1 MLVIL
6 YGLSLYHRPPVYL
19 ESIAVS
25 AVLVLLYGAGCIRL
39 VPMLSA
45 VLTGEETHM
54 IREGDRTFRRCG
66 TRELFKLFLI
76 VLAVR
81 LLEFPL
87 TYIVHY
93 VLFGYTGTFF
103 EIQRLWL
110 DFYHPETA
118 FPLYGYLSNAFWIV
132 TVNFNHARFIGS
144 YLFTAL
150 AVVALY
156 YLVQL
161 DFDRKIARRTVRYF
175 LLLPFALTL
184 MGTVPDGLF
193 LLFSVLTLLFL
204 RKKKFRYQPVLSFRS
219 PDIRRVL
226 ILTLPLFVAAMAQPI
241 NQLISSN
248 ISSTLGDGTLASVNY
263 AYQAYFIVSGIFSY
277 CLTNL
282 FFPEMSR
289 CFSRGDK
296 EAAKGI
302 CRNML
307 ASISAIVLPI
317 MAFIGG
323 NSKAVIRLLYQRK
336 NFTAEDS
343 ALVGA
348 LLAVYALAML
358 AYSYQEIL
366 NKFFYSMQKVILPV
380 ATALTGIAVNL
391 GVAVFAVRKIGVYGL
406 AIGTV
411 AAAFVMAV
419 MLVIFTARVAPGV
432 LNRGLIFTV
441 LKDVIA
447 AAALFIAARETRIFL
462 EIRLSGTAGTL
473 ISLVAGLV
481 VGLAV
486 YTIILWLLRSA
497 ELKALFEILIKK
509 TKKE

>member
-6 YGLSLYHRPPVYL
+6 YGLSLFHRPPVYL

-25 AVLVLLYGAGCIRL
+25 AALVLLYGAGCIRL

-66 TRELFKLFLI
+66 TRELTKLFLI

-93 VLFGYTGTFF
+93 ALFGYTGTFF

-204 RKKKFRYQPVLSFRS
+204 RKKKFPLANLFAFLAVLTHALGVLLFFPVLLSYLSYLIGNMRQNREMGKRYILRQILNTLSILLIPLGIGLVMLYSKYRFGDAMSLYRLTLGTGEGLGALTEWTDTAFSLSRTVGGNSTAILFGTYTAQLAYMLFAVIMFLLACKTIPTSFTLLMA
-219 PDIRRVL
+219 V
-226 ILTLPLFVAAMAQPI
+226 TLPLIP
-241 NQLISSN
+241 
-248 ISSTLGDGTLASVNY
+248 
-263 AYQAYFIVSGIFSY
+263 
-277 CLTNL
+277 
-282 FFPEMSR
+282 
-289 CFSRGDK
+289 
-296 EAAKGI
+296 
-302 CRNML
+302 
-307 ASISAIVLPI
+307 
-317 MAFIGG
+317 
-323 NSKAVIRLLYQRK
+323 
-336 NFTAEDS
+336 
-343 ALVGA
+343 
-348 LLAVYALAML
+348 
-358 AYSYQEIL
+358 
-366 NKFFYSMQKVILPV
+366 
-380 ATALTGIAVNL
+380 LTGHVSD
-391 GVAVFAVRKIGVYGL
+391 
-406 AIGTV
+406 
-411 AAAFVMAV
+411 
-419 MLVIFTARVAPGV
+419 TARVVTMTAPFV
-432 LNRGLIFTV
+432 ITLAARVKNRIVDALITV
-441 LKDVIA
+441 LLAAGWIA
-447 AAALFIAARETRIFL
+447 YFFAFIAGFT
-462 EIRLSGTAGTL
+462 GG
-473 ISLVAGLV
+473 GL
-481 VGLAV
+481 
-486 YTIILWLLRSA
+486 
-497 ELKALFEILIKK
+497 
-509 TKKE
+509 

>member
-204 RKKKFRYQPVLSFRS
+204 RKKKFPLANLFAFLAVLTHALGVLLFFPVLLSYLSYLIGNMRQNRETGKRYILRQILNTLSILLIPLGIGLVMLYSKYRFGDAMSLYRLALGTGEGLGALTEWSDTAFSLARTVGGNSTAILFGTYFAQLAYMLFAVIMFLLACKTIPTSFTLLMA
-219 PDIRRVL
+219 V
-226 ILTLPLFVAAMAQPI
+226 TLPLI
-241 NQLISSN
+241 
-248 ISSTLGDGTLASVNY
+248 
-263 AYQAYFIVSGIFSY
+263 
-277 CLTNL
+277 
-282 FFPEMSR
+282 
-289 CFSRGDK
+289 
-296 EAAKGI
+296 
-302 CRNML
+302 
-307 ASISAIVLPI
+307 
-317 MAFIGG
+317 
-323 NSKAVIRLLYQRK
+323 
-336 NFTAEDS
+336 
-343 ALVGA
+343 
-348 LLAVYALAML
+348 
-358 AYSYQEIL
+358 
-366 NKFFYSMQKVILPV
+366 
-380 ATALTGIAVNL
+380 ALTGHISD
-391 GVAVFAVRKIGVYGL
+391 
-406 AIGTV
+406 
-411 AAAFVMAV
+411 
-419 MLVIFTARVAPGV
+419 TARVVTMTAPFVITLAARVKNRIVDALITVV
-432 LNRGLIFTV
+432 LLGGW
-441 LKDVIA
+441 IA
-447 AAALFIAARETRIFL
+447 YFFAFIAGFTGGGI
-462 EIRLSGTAGTL
+462 
-473 ISLVAGLV
+473 
-481 VGLAV
+481 
-486 YTIILWLLRSA
+486 
-497 ELKALFEILIKK
+497 
-509 TKKE
+509 

>member
-93 VLFGYTGTFF
+93 ALFGYTGTFF

-204 RKKKFRYQPVLSFRS
+204 RKKKFPLANLFAFLAVLTHALGVLLFFPVLLSYLSYLIGNMRQNRETGKRYILRQILNTLSILLIPLGIGLVMLYSKYRFGDAMSLYRLALGTGEGLGALTEWSDTAFSLARTVGGNSTAILFGTYVAQLAYMLFAVIMFLLACKTIPTSFTLLMA
-219 PDIRRVL
+219 V
-226 ILTLPLFVAAMAQPI
+226 TLPLI
-241 NQLISSN
+241 
-248 ISSTLGDGTLASVNY
+248 
-263 AYQAYFIVSGIFSY
+263 
-277 CLTNL
+277 
-282 FFPEMSR
+282 
-289 CFSRGDK
+289 
-296 EAAKGI
+296 
-302 CRNML
+302 
-307 ASISAIVLPI
+307 
-317 MAFIGG
+317 
-323 NSKAVIRLLYQRK
+323 
-336 NFTAEDS
+336 
-343 ALVGA
+343 
-348 LLAVYALAML
+348 
-358 AYSYQEIL
+358 
-366 NKFFYSMQKVILPV
+366 
-380 ATALTGIAVNL
+380 ALTVHISD
-391 GVAVFAVRKIGVYGL
+391 
-406 AIGTV
+406 
-411 AAAFVMAV
+411 
-419 MLVIFTARVAPGV
+419 TARVVTMTAPFVITLAARVKNRIVDALITVV
-432 LNRGLIFTV
+432 LLGGW
-441 LKDVIA
+441 IA
-447 AAALFIAARETRIFL
+447 YFFAFIAGFTGGGI
-462 EIRLSGTAGTL
+462 
-473 ISLVAGLV
+473 
-481 VGLAV
+481 
-486 YTIILWLLRSA
+486 
-497 ELKALFEILIKK
+497 
-509 TKKE
+509 

>member
-1 MLVIL
+1 VLVIL
-6 YGLSLYHRPPVYL
+6 YGLSLFHRPPVYL

-25 AVLVLLYGAGCIRL
+25 AALVLLYGAGCIRL

-66 TRELFKLFLI
+66 TRELTKLFLI

-93 VLFGYTGTFF
+93 ALFGYTGTFF

-175 LLLPFALTL
+175 LLMPFALTL

-204 RKKKFRYQPVLSFRS
+204 RKKIFPLANLFAFLAVLTHALGVLLFFPVLLSYLSYLIGNMRQNREMGKRYILRQILNTLSILLIPLGIGLVMLYSKYRFGDAMSLYRLTLGTGEGLGALTEWTDTAFSLSRTVGGNSTAILFGTYTAQLAYMLFAVIMFLLACKTIPTSFTLLMA
-219 PDIRRVL
+219 V
-226 ILTLPLFVAAMAQPI
+226 TLPLIP
-241 NQLISSN
+241 
-248 ISSTLGDGTLASVNY
+248 
-263 AYQAYFIVSGIFSY
+263 
-277 CLTNL
+277 
-282 FFPEMSR
+282 
-289 CFSRGDK
+289 
-296 EAAKGI
+296 
-302 CRNML
+302 
-307 ASISAIVLPI
+307 
-317 MAFIGG
+317 
-323 NSKAVIRLLYQRK
+323 
-336 NFTAEDS
+336 
-343 ALVGA
+343 
-348 LLAVYALAML
+348 
-358 AYSYQEIL
+358 
-366 NKFFYSMQKVILPV
+366 
-380 ATALTGIAVNL
+380 LTGHVSD
-391 GVAVFAVRKIGVYGL
+391 
-406 AIGTV
+406 
-411 AAAFVMAV
+411 
-419 MLVIFTARVAPGV
+419 TARVVTMTAPFV
-432 LNRGLIFTV
+432 ITLAARVKNRIVDALITV
-441 LKDVIA
+441 LLAAGWIA
-447 AAALFIAARETRIFL
+447 YFFAFIAGFT
-462 EIRLSGTAGTL
+462 GG
-473 ISLVAGLV
+473 GL
-481 VGLAV
+481 
-486 YTIILWLLRSA
+486 
-497 ELKALFEILIKK
+497 
-509 TKKE
+509 